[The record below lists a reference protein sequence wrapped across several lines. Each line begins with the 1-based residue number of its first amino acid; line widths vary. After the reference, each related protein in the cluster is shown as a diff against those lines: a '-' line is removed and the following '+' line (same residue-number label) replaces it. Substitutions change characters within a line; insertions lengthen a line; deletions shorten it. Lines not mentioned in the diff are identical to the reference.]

1 MRIILFFLLIL
12 SSLNSFSTKI
22 TSISSGDWSQ
32 SSTWDLNRAPSCED
46 TIMIDAAHK
55 VDISSDINLQHCNNK
70 ISIIIEGILYF
81 SKNGSK
87 LRLPE
92 NAYVN
97 ITSTGLLDSY
107 TYNGANNFIRFG
119 NNNIWESKDGP
130 QTGVSFGS
138 APLPIK
144 LISFNATSKGNSVVL
159 TWQTATEINNDY
171 FTIERSVDADNWEK
185 ILYITG
191 AGNSNKTETYTSTDL
206 NPLNGTAYYRL
217 KQTDFDGKFE
227 YFNVVAVNIEKKSL
241 HKIAVYPNPASENTS
256 VSVEHNFSESNSN
269 ISISVKNIEGKEM
282 TSFVSENIKTAIEG
296 LPKGLYFVT
305 VSTESTQQTEKLIIQ

>member
-1 MRIILFFLLIL
+1 MRIILFSLLIL

-46 TIMIDAAHK
+46 TIVIDASHK
-55 VDISSDINLQHCNNK
+55 VDISSDINLEHCNNK
-70 ISIIIEGILYF
+70 ISILIKGILYF

-107 TYNGANNFIRFG
+107 TYNGATNFIRFG
-119 NNNIWESKDGP
+119 NNSVWESKDGP
-130 QTGVSFGS
+130 QTGVSFGN

-144 LISFNATSKGNSVVL
+144 LIAFNATSKGNSVVL

-171 FTIERSVDADNWEK
+171 FTIERSVNADNWEE
-185 ILYITG
+185 ILYVTG

-206 NPLNGTAYYRL
+206 NPLNSTAYYRL
-217 KQTDFDGKFE
+217 KQTDFDGKSE
-227 YFNVVAVNIEKKSL
+227 YFNVVAVNLENELTHNIT
-241 HKIAVYPNPASENTS
+241 VYPNPVIENTS
-256 VSVEHNFSESNSN
+256 VSVKHNFSENNST
-269 ISISVKNIEGKEM
+269 ITISVKNIEGKEM
-282 TSFVSENIKTAIEG
+282 TSFVSGKSKTTIKG

>member
-1 MRIILFFLLIL
+1 MRIILFSLLIL

-32 SSTWDLNRAPSCED
+32 GSTWDLNRAPSCED
-46 TIMIDAAHK
+46 TIVIDASHK

-70 ISIIIEGILYF
+70 ISILIEGILYF

-87 LRLPE
+87 LRLPD
-92 NAYVN
+92 NAYIN

-107 TYNGANNFIRFG
+107 TYNGATNFIRFG
-119 NNNIWESKDGP
+119 NNSVWESKDGP
-130 QTGVSFGS
+130 QTGVSFGN

-144 LISFNATSKGNSVVL
+144 LIAFNATSNGNSVVL

-171 FTIERSVDADNWEK
+171 FTIERSVNADNWEE
-185 ILYITG
+185 ILYVTG

-206 NPLNGTAYYRL
+206 NPLNSTAYYRL

-227 YFNVVAVNIEKKSL
+227 YFNVVAVNLEKESTY
-241 HKIAVYPNPASENTS
+241 KIAVYPNPATENIS
-256 VSVEHNFSESNSN
+256 VSVKHNFSENNST
-269 ISISVKNIEGKEM
+269 ITISVKNIEGKEM
-282 TSFVSENIKTAIEG
+282 ISFISGKAKNTIEG

-305 VSTESTQQTEKLIIQ
+305 ISTENTQQTEKLIIQ

>member
-1 MRIILFFLLIL
+1 MRIILFSLLIL

-32 SSTWDLNRAPSCED
+32 GSTWDLNRAPSCED
-46 TIMIDAAHK
+46 TIVINAAHK

-70 ISIIIEGILYF
+70 ISILIEGTLYF
-81 SKNGSK
+81 SNNGSK

-107 TYNGANNFIRFG
+107 TYNGATNFIRFG
-119 NNNIWESKDGP
+119 NNSVWESKDGP
-130 QTGVSFGS
+130 QTGVSFGN

-144 LISFNATSKGNSVVL
+144 LITFNATSNGNSVVL

-171 FTIERSVDADNWEK
+171 FTIERSVDADNWEE
-185 ILYITG
+185 ILYVTG

-206 NPLNGTAYYRL
+206 NPLNGTVYYRL

-227 YFNVVAVNIEKKSL
+227 YFNVVAVNLEKEST
-241 HKIAVYPNPASENTS
+241 HNIAVYPNPATENTS
-256 VSVEHNFSESNSN
+256 VAVEHNFSKNNST
-269 ISISVKNIEGKEM
+269 ITISVKNIEGKEM
-282 TSFVSENIKTAIEG
+282 TSFVSGNTKTTIEG

-305 VSTESTQQTEKLIIQ
+305 ISTESTQQTEKLIIQ

>member
-1 MRIILFFLLIL
+1 MRIILFSLLIL

-32 SSTWDLNRAPSCED
+32 GSTWDLNRTPSCED
-46 TIMIDAAHK
+46 TIVIGATHK

-70 ISIIIEGILYF
+70 ISILIEGILYF

-107 TYNGANNFIRFG
+107 TYNGATNFIRFG
-119 NNNIWESKDGP
+119 NNSVWESKDGP
-130 QTGVSFGS
+130 QTGVSFGT

-144 LISFNATSKGNSVVL
+144 LIAFNATPYGNSVIL
-159 TWQTATEINNDY
+159 NWQTATEINNDY
-171 FTIERSVDADNWEK
+171 FTVERSADADNWEEV
-185 ILYITG
+185 LYVAG
-191 AGNSNKTETYTSTDL
+191 AGNSNKMEIYTSTDL
-206 NPLNGTAYYRL
+206 NPLNGTTYYRL

-227 YFNVVAVNIEKKSL
+227 YFNIVAVNLEKEL
-241 HKIAVYPNPASENTS
+241 NTKIIVYPNPAMENTS
-256 VSVEHNFSESNSN
+256 VSVEHNFSKNNST
-269 ISISVKNIEGKEM
+269 ITISVKNIEGKKM
-282 TSFVSENIKTAIEG
+282 TSFVSDNTKTAIEG

-305 VSTESTQQTEKLIIQ
+305 VSTASTQQTEKLIIQ

>member
-1 MRIILFFLLIL
+1 MRIILFSLLIL

-32 SSTWDLNRAPSCED
+32 GSTWDLNRAPSCED
-46 TIMIDAAHK
+46 TIVIDAAHK
-55 VDISSDINLQHCNNK
+55 VNISSDINLQHCNNK
-70 ISIIIEGILYF
+70 ISILIEGILYF

-107 TYNGANNFIRFG
+107 TYNGATNFIRFG
-119 NNNIWESKDGP
+119 NNSVWESKDGP
-130 QTGVSFGS
+130 QRGVSFGN

-144 LISFNATSKGNSVVL
+144 LITFNATSKGNSVVL

-171 FTIERSVDADNWEK
+171 FTIERGVDANNWEE
-185 ILYITG
+185 ILYVTG

-206 NPLNGTAYYRL
+206 NPLNGTVYYRL

-227 YFNVVAVNIEKKSL
+227 YFNVVAVNLEKEMT
-241 HKIAVYPNPASENTS
+241 HKITVYPNPATENTS
-256 VSVEHNFSESNSN
+256 VAVEHNFSGSNST
-269 ISISVKNIEGKEM
+269 ITISVKNIEGKEM
-282 TSFVSENIKTAIEG
+282 TSFISGNAKTAIEG